1 MGHTD
6 VSLSRVILVSVPLM
20 PLQCAAQC
28 FLQQPPLL
36 KSPHCNYFVT
46 RVIFLQTQTTPP
58 PPLHPPVLCAR
69 EKATCDICS
78 RCDL

>member
-28 FLQQPPLL
+28 SLFPTTTFPLKISPLQLL
-36 KSPHCNYFVT
+36 CDSSHLSPNPNY
-46 RVIFLQTQTTPP
+46 